1 MRRIFEFEFFAGMFD
16 QDALI
21 VGEGLKTLV
30 SVIGSHTALAY
41 STERH
46 RSIGQMMIIDATP
59 PKWYFIIFAYFFH
72 EECQRLLRL
81 R

>member
-46 RSIGQMMIIDATP
+46 RSIGQMHDGIIDATSA
-59 PKWYFIIFAYFFH
+59 KWHSLIIIFAYFFPKK
-72 EECQRLLRL
+72 
-81 R
+81 